1 MFQQINNN
9 ELMDI
14 NGGSKVGL
22 AAGAVATATGLV
34 CSVVGGPVGV
44 ALFVASVVAG
54 GISLGDTAYEATR
67 GKK

>member
-22 AAGAVATATGLV
+22 AAGAVAIVAGLAS
-34 CSVVGGPVGV
+34 SVVG
-44 ALFVASVVAG
+44 
-54 GISLGDTAYEATR
+54 
-67 GKK
+67 

>member
-22 AAGAVATATGLV
+22 AAGAVATVAGLAS
-34 CSVVGGPVGV
+34 SVVGGPVGV
-44 ALFVASVVAG
+44 ALFVVSVAAS

-67 GKK
+67 DKK